1 MRLAAKPFLIALLVI
16 IVLATVGFL
25 SFYAVGNLVSVNREI
40 GTRTVPAMRL
50 AASTRESIAPLVRLE
65 TRAAVLGDPR
75 YVTAWTERAER
86 VSEDLQR
93 LAEFVQSEPEAM
105 RLGAAREAFEKYR
118 AAVVQEHALM
128 LRRRDPDRTL
138 RLSNTTARALA
149 EEVEENLDGLM
160 EAVHTRML
168 SAQAEAGRLEA
179 RTWTGVLIALSAA
192 VGLALLVAL
201 ENARLY
207 AAAQRYIQQLLDQSR
222 QLLGAKVAAEQAS
235 RAKSE
240 FLAAMSH
247 ELRTPLN
254 AVIGFSQLLAN
265 KTYGELNERQL
276 QYLTT
281 ILSGGRHLRRLVDDA
296 RDLAKV
302 DAGRLTL
309 DRTSVAVADELK
321 EVVGVVESLA
331 HEKNI
336 TVTTDVQDV
345 LPLINADRQRIQQV
359 IYNLLSNAIKF
370 TEPGGFVKVTL
381 DVSEGATQGD
391 GALRIAVA
399 DSGVGIKAEDQ
410 ARIFEAFE
418 QVDSSYARDQGGT
431 GLGLAMPRKLVELHG
446 APLHV
451 ASEGGK
457 GGTDVRMSSTMT
469 ICCGTLK
476 EASRDAAKSRTSAS
490 ATVAPLR
497 GTMAAATASPSV
509 RCRTANVT
517 ACAIAG
523 CCSRTSSTSR
533 GETFSPPRLMISL
546 SRPVMV
552 R

>member
-1 MRLAAKPFLIALLVI
+1 MRLAAKPFLISLLVI
-16 IVLATVGFL
+16 VVLATVGFL

-40 GTRTVPAMRL
+40 ATRTVPAMRL

-65 TRAAVLGDPR
+65 TRAALLGDPR
-75 YVTAWTERAER
+75 YVTAWTERADR
-86 VSEDLQR
+86 ISEDLQR
-93 LAEFVQSEPEAM
+93 LASHMQSEPEVL

-118 AAVVQEHALM
+118 ATVVEEHSL
-128 LRRRDPDRTL
+128 LRRRNRERTL
-138 RLSNTTARALA
+138 RLSNTARALA

-160 EAVHTRML
+160 EAIHTRML

-179 RTWTGVLIALSAA
+179 RTWTGVLIALGAA

-207 AAAQRYIQQLLDQSR
+207 AEAQRYIRQLLEQSR

-240 FLAAMSH
+240 FLTAMSH

-281 ILSGGRHLRRLVDDA
+281 ILSGGRHLRRLVDDVL
-296 RDLAKV
+296 DLAKV
-302 DAGRLTL
+302 DAGHLTL
-309 DRTSVAVADELK
+309 DLTSVAVADELR

-331 HEKNI
+331 REKNI
-336 TVTTDVQDV
+336 TVTAEVKDV
-345 LPLINADRQRIQQV
+345 LPAVNADRQRIQQV

-381 DVSEGATQGD
+381 DVADRTAPGE

-399 DSGVGIKAEDQ
+399 DTGIGIKPEDQ
-410 ARIFEAFE
+410 ARIFQAFE
-418 QVDSSYARDQGGT
+418 QVNSSYARDQGGP
-431 GLGLAMPRKLVELHG
+431 GLGLALTRKLVELHG
-446 APLHV
+446 GTISV
-451 ASEGGK
+451 ASEGVK
-457 GGTDVRMSSTMT
+457 GRGSVLTVRLP
-469 ICCGTLK
+469 I
-476 EASRDAAKSRTSAS
+476 
-490 ATVAPLR
+490 
-497 GTMAAATASPSV
+497 
-509 RCRTANVT
+509 
-517 ACAIAG
+517 
-523 CCSRTSSTSR
+523 
-533 GETFSPPRLMISL
+533 PPAEGG
-546 SRPVMV
+546 
-552 R
+552 

>member
-1 MRLAAKPFLIALLVI
+1 
-16 IVLATVGFL
+16 
-25 SFYAVGNLVSVNREI
+25 
-40 GTRTVPAMRL
+40 
-50 AASTRESIAPLVRLE
+50 
-65 TRAAVLGDPR
+65 
-75 YVTAWTERAER
+75 
-86 VSEDLQR
+86 
-93 LAEFVQSEPEAM
+93 
-105 RLGAAREAFEKYR
+105 
-118 AAVVQEHALM
+118 
-128 LRRRDPDRTL
+128 
-138 RLSNTTARALA
+138 
-149 EEVEENLDGLM
+149 M
-160 EAVHTRML
+160 EAVHTRMI

-179 RTWTGVLIALSAA
+179 RTWTGVLIALGAA

-281 ILSGGRHLRRLVDDA
+281 ILSGGRHLRRLVDDVL
-296 RDLAKV
+296 DLAKV

-309 DRTSVAVADELK
+309 DLTSVAVADELK

-331 HEKNI
+331 HQKNI

-381 DVSEGATQGD
+381 DVSEGATHGD
-391 GALRIAVA
+391 GALRIAVT

-431 GLGLAMPRKLVELHG
+431 GLGLALTRKLVELHG
-446 APLHV
+446 GTISV
-451 ASEGGK
+451 ASEGVK
-457 GGTDVRMSSTMT
+457 GRGSVLTVRLP
-469 ICCGTLK
+469 IP
-476 EASRDAAKSRTSAS
+476 SAE
-490 ATVAPLR
+490 
-497 GTMAAATASPSV
+497 G
-509 RCRTANVT
+509 
-517 ACAIAG
+517 G
-523 CCSRTSSTSR
+523 
-533 GETFSPPRLMISL
+533 
-546 SRPVMV
+546 
-552 R
+552 

>member
-1 MRLAAKPFLIALLVI
+1 MRLAAKPFLISLLVI
-16 IVLATVGFL
+16 VVLATVGFL

-40 GTRTVPAMRL
+40 ATRTVPAMRL

-65 TRAAVLGDPR
+65 IRAAVLADPR
-75 YVTAWTERAER
+75 YVAAWTERADR
-86 VSEDLQR
+86 ITEDLQR
-93 LAEFVQSEPEAM
+93 LAPHMQSEPEIK

-118 AAVVQEHALM
+118 ATVVEEHSL
-128 LRRRDPDRTL
+128 LRRRNRERTL
-138 RLSNTTARALA
+138 RLSNTRARALA

-160 EAVHTRML
+160 EAIHTRML

-179 RTWTGVLIALSAA
+179 RTWTGVLIALGAA

-207 AAAQRYIQQLLDQSR
+207 AEAQRYIRQLLEQSR

-265 KTYGELNERQL
+265 KTYGELNDRQL

-281 ILSGGRHLRRLVDDA
+281 ILSGGRHLRRLVDDVL
-296 RDLAKV
+296 DLAKV
-302 DAGRLTL
+302 DAGHLTL
-309 DRTSVAVADELK
+309 DLTTVAVADELR

-331 HEKNI
+331 REKNI
-336 TVTTDVQDV
+336 TVTTEVKDV
-345 LPLINADRQRIQQV
+345 LPAVNADRQRIQQV

-381 DVSEGATQGD
+381 DVADRTAPGE

-399 DSGVGIKAEDQ
+399 DTGIGIKPEDQ
-410 ARIFEAFE
+410 ARIFQAFE

-431 GLGLAMPRKLVELHG
+431 GLGLALTRKLVELHG
-446 APLHV
+446 GTISV
-451 ASEGGK
+451 ASEGVK
-457 GGTDVRMSSTMT
+457 GRGSVLTVRLP
-469 ICCGTLK
+469 I
-476 EASRDAAKSRTSAS
+476 
-490 ATVAPLR
+490 
-497 GTMAAATASPSV
+497 
-509 RCRTANVT
+509 
-517 ACAIAG
+517 
-523 CCSRTSSTSR
+523 
-533 GETFSPPRLMISL
+533 PPAEGG
-546 SRPVMV
+546 
-552 R
+552 

>member
-1 MRLAAKPFLIALLVI
+1 
-16 IVLATVGFL
+16 
-25 SFYAVGNLVSVNREI
+25 
-40 GTRTVPAMRL
+40 VPAMRL
-50 AASTRESIAPLVRLE
+50 AASTLESIAPLVRLE

-118 AAVVQEHALM
+118 ATVVQEHALM

-179 RTWTGVLIALSAA
+179 RTWTGVLIALGAA

-281 ILSGGRHLRRLVDDA
+281 ILSGGRHLRRLVDDVL
-296 RDLAKV
+296 DLAKV

-309 DRTSVAVADELK
+309 DLTSVAVADELK

-331 HEKNI
+331 CEKNI
-336 TVTTDVQDV
+336 TVTTDVKDV

-381 DVSEGATQGD
+381 DVSEGATHGD

-399 DSGVGIKAEDQ
+399 DSGVGIKVEDQ

-431 GLGLAMPRKLVELHG
+431 GLGLALTRKLVELHG
-446 APLHV
+446 GTIGV
-451 ASEGGK
+451 ASEGVK
-457 GGTDVRMSSTMT
+457 GRGSVLTVRLP
-469 ICCGTLK
+469 I
-476 EASRDAAKSRTSAS
+476 
-490 ATVAPLR
+490 
-497 GTMAAATASPSV
+497 
-509 RCRTANVT
+509 
-517 ACAIAG
+517 
-523 CCSRTSSTSR
+523 
-533 GETFSPPRLMISL
+533 PPAEGG
-546 SRPVMV
+546 
-552 R
+552 

>member
-1 MRLAAKPFLIALLVI
+1 MRLAAKPFLISLLVI
-16 IVLATVGFL
+16 VVLATVGFL

-40 GTRTVPAMRL
+40 ATRTVPAMRL

-65 TRAAVLGDPR
+65 TRAAVLGDSR
-75 YVTAWTERAER
+75 YVAAWSERAER
-86 VSEDLQR
+86 VADDLQR
-93 LAEFVQSEPEAM
+93 LAQYVQSEPEAM

-118 AAVVQEHALM
+118 ASVTEELSL
-128 LRRRDPDRTL
+128 LRQRGRDTL

-160 EAVHTRML
+160 EAIHTRML

-179 RTWTGVLIALSAA
+179 RTWTGVLIALGAA

-201 ENARLY
+201 ENARLH
-207 AAAQRYIQQLLDQSR
+207 AEAQRYIRQLLEQSR

-281 ILSGGRHLRRLVDDA
+281 ILSGGRHLRRLIDDVL
-296 RDLAKV
+296 DLAKV
-302 DAGRLTL
+302 DAGHLTL
-309 DRTSVAVADELK
+309 VLTSVAVADELD

-331 HEKNI
+331 REKNI
-336 TVTTDVQDV
+336 TVTTEVKDV
-345 LPLINADRQRIQQV
+345 LPAINADRQRIQQV

-370 TEPGGFVKVTL
+370 TEPGGFIKVAV
-381 DVSEGATQGD
+381 DVSEGAAHGE
-391 GALRIAVA
+391 GALRITVT
-399 DSGVGIKAEDQ
+399 DTGVGIKAEDQ

-431 GLGLAMPRKLVELHG
+431 GLGLALTKKLVELHG
-446 APLHV
+446 GTISV
-451 ASEGGK
+451 ASEGVK
-457 GGTDVRMSSTMT
+457 GRGSVLTVRLP
-469 ICCGTLK
+469 I
-476 EASRDAAKSRTSAS
+476 
-490 ATVAPLR
+490 
-497 GTMAAATASPSV
+497 
-509 RCRTANVT
+509 
-517 ACAIAG
+517 
-523 CCSRTSSTSR
+523 
-533 GETFSPPRLMISL
+533 PPAEGG
-546 SRPVMV
+546 
-552 R
+552 

>member
-1 MRLAAKPFLIALLVI
+1 MRLAAKPFLISLLVI
-16 IVLATVGFL
+16 VVLATVGFL

-40 GTRTVPAMRL
+40 ATRTVPAMRL

-65 TRAAVLGDPR
+65 TRAAVLGDSR
-75 YVTAWTERAER
+75 YVAAWTERAER
-86 VSEDLQR
+86 VADDLQR
-93 LAEFVQSEPEAM
+93 LAQYVQSEPEAM

-118 AAVVQEHALM
+118 TSVTEELSL
-128 LRRRDPDRTL
+128 LRRGGRDTL

-160 EAVHTRML
+160 EAIHTRML

-179 RTWTGVLIALSAA
+179 RTWTGVLIALGAA

-201 ENARLY
+201 ENARLH
-207 AAAQRYIQQLLDQSR
+207 AEAQRYIRQLLEQSR

-281 ILSGGRHLRRLVDDA
+281 ILSGGRHLRRLIDDVL
-296 RDLAKV
+296 DLAKV
-302 DAGRLTL
+302 DAGHLTL
-309 DRTSVAVADELK
+309 VLTSVAVADELD

-331 HEKNI
+331 REKNI
-336 TVTTDVQDV
+336 TVTTEVKDV
-345 LPLINADRQRIQQV
+345 LPAINADRQRIQQV
-359 IYNLLSNAIKF
+359 IYNPLSNAIKF
-370 TEPGGFVKVTL
+370 TEPGGFIKVAV
-381 DVSEGATQGD
+381 DVAEGAAHGE
-391 GALRIAVA
+391 GALRITVT
-399 DSGVGIKAEDQ
+399 DTGVGIKAEDQ

-431 GLGLAMPRKLVELHG
+431 GLGLALTKKLVELHG
-446 APLHV
+446 GTISV
-451 ASEGGK
+451 VSEGVK
-457 GGTDVRMSSTMT
+457 GRGSVLTVRLP
-469 ICCGTLK
+469 I
-476 EASRDAAKSRTSAS
+476 
-490 ATVAPLR
+490 
-497 GTMAAATASPSV
+497 
-509 RCRTANVT
+509 
-517 ACAIAG
+517 
-523 CCSRTSSTSR
+523 
-533 GETFSPPRLMISL
+533 PPAEGG
-546 SRPVMV
+546 
-552 R
+552 

>member
-1 MRLAAKPFLIALLVI
+1 MRLAAKPFLISLLVI
-16 IVLATVGFL
+16 FVLATVGFL

-40 GTRTVPAMRL
+40 ATRTVPAMRL

-75 YVTAWTERAER
+75 YVTAWTERADR
-86 VSEDLQR
+86 IADDLGR
-93 LAEFVQSEPEAM
+93 LAEYVQSEPEAM
-105 RLGAAREAFEKYR
+105 RLGAARAAFEKYR
-118 AAVVQEHALM
+118 STVGEEQSL
-128 LRRRDPDRTL
+128 LRRRNRERTL
-138 RLSNTTARALA
+138 WLSDPTARALA

-160 EAVHTRML
+160 EAIHTRML

-179 RTWTGVLIALSAA
+179 RTWTGVLIALGAA

-207 AAAQRYIQQLLDQSR
+207 AEAQRYIRQLLDQSR

-281 ILSGGRHLRRLVDDA
+281 ILSGGRHLRRLVDDVL
-296 RDLAKV
+296 DLATV
-302 DAGRLTL
+302 DAGHLTL
-309 DRTSVAVADELK
+309 NLTRVAVADELR

-331 HEKNI
+331 REKNI
-336 TVTTDVQDV
+336 TMSTEVKDV
-345 LPLINADRQRIQQV
+345 LPSVNADRQRIQQV

-370 TEPGGFVKVTL
+370 TEPGGFVRVTL
-381 DVSEGATQGD
+381 DVSD
-391 GALRIAVA
+391 GAAAGDKALRLAVA
-399 DSGVGIKAEDQ
+399 DTGIGIKPEDQ

-431 GLGLAMPRKLVELHG
+431 GLGLALTRKLVELHG
-446 APLHV
+446 GTISV
-451 ASEGGK
+451 ASDGVKGRGSVLTVRLPIPPAEGG
-457 GGTDVRMSSTMT
+457 
-469 ICCGTLK
+469 
-476 EASRDAAKSRTSAS
+476 
-490 ATVAPLR
+490 
-497 GTMAAATASPSV
+497 
-509 RCRTANVT
+509 
-517 ACAIAG
+517 
-523 CCSRTSSTSR
+523 
-533 GETFSPPRLMISL
+533 
-546 SRPVMV
+546 
-552 R
+552 

>member
-1 MRLAAKPFLIALLVI
+1 MRLAAKPFLISLLVI
-16 IVLATVGFL
+16 FVLATVGVL

-40 GTRTVPAMRL
+40 ATRTVPAMRL

-75 YVTAWTERAER
+75 YVTAWTERADR
-86 VSEDLQR
+86 IADDLGR
-93 LAEFVQSEPEAM
+93 LAEYVQSEPEAM
-105 RLGAAREAFEKYR
+105 RLGAARAAFEKYR
-118 AAVVQEHALM
+118 STVAEESSL
-128 LRRRDPDRTL
+128 LRGRDRERTL

-160 EAVHTRML
+160 EAIHTRML

-179 RTWTGVLIALSAA
+179 RTWTGVLIALGAA

-207 AAAQRYIQQLLDQSR
+207 AEAQRYIRQLLDQSR

-281 ILSGGRHLRRLVDDA
+281 ILSGGRHLRRLVDDVL
-296 RDLAKV
+296 DLAKV
-302 DAGRLTL
+302 DAGHLTL
-309 DRTSVAVADELK
+309 DLTSVAVADELR

-331 HEKNI
+331 REKNI
-336 TVTTDVQDV
+336 TMSTEVKDV
-345 LPLINADRQRIQQV
+345 LPSVNADRQRIQQV

-370 TEPGGFVKVTL
+370 TEPGGFVRVTL
-381 DVSEGATQGD
+381 DISDGAAAGD
-391 GALRIAVA
+391 KALRIAVA
-399 DSGVGIKAEDQ
+399 DTGIGIKPEDQ
-410 ARIFEAFE
+410 TRIFEAFE

-431 GLGLAMPRKLVELHG
+431 GLGLALTRKLVELHG
-446 APLHV
+446 GTISV
-451 ASEGGK
+451 ASDGIKGRGSVLTVRLPIPPAEGG
-457 GGTDVRMSSTMT
+457 
-469 ICCGTLK
+469 
-476 EASRDAAKSRTSAS
+476 
-490 ATVAPLR
+490 
-497 GTMAAATASPSV
+497 
-509 RCRTANVT
+509 
-517 ACAIAG
+517 
-523 CCSRTSSTSR
+523 
-533 GETFSPPRLMISL
+533 
-546 SRPVMV
+546 
-552 R
+552 

>member
-1 MRLAAKPFLIALLVI
+1 MRLAAKPFLVSLLVI
-16 IVLATVGFL
+16 VVLATVGFL

-40 GTRTVPAMRL
+40 ATRTVPAMRL

-65 TRAAVLGDPR
+65 TRAAVLGDSR
-75 YVTAWTERAER
+75 YVVAWTERAER
-86 VSEDLQR
+86 VAGDLQR
-93 LAEFVQSEPEAM
+93 LAQYVQSEPEAM

-118 AAVVQEHALM
+118 ASVTGELS
-128 LRRRDPDRTL
+128 LLPRRGREDTL

-160 EAVHTRML
+160 EAIHTRML

-201 ENARLY
+201 ENARLH
-207 AAAQRYIQQLLDQSR
+207 AEAQRYIRQLLEQSR

-254 AVIGFSQLLAN
+254 AVIGFSQILAN

-276 QYLTT
+276 QYLTS
-281 ILSGGRHLRRLVDDA
+281 ILSGGRHLRRLVDDVL
-296 RDLAKV
+296 DLAKV
-302 DAGRLTL
+302 DGGHLTL
-309 DRTSVAVADELK
+309 DLTSVAIADELD

-331 HEKNI
+331 RQKNI
-336 TVTTDVQDV
+336 TVTTEVKDV
-345 LPLINADRQRIQQV
+345 LPTINADRQRIQQV

-370 TEPGGFVKVTL
+370 TEPGGFIKVAVDAT
-381 DVSEGATQGD
+381 EGAAHGE
-391 GALRIAVA
+391 GALRITVT
-399 DSGVGIKAEDQ
+399 DTGVGIKAEDQ

-431 GLGLAMPRKLVELHG
+431 GLGLALTKKLVELHG
-446 APLHV
+446 GTISV
-451 ASEGGK
+451 ASEGVQGRGSVLTVRLPIPPAE
-457 GGTDVRMSSTMT
+457 GG
-469 ICCGTLK
+469 
-476 EASRDAAKSRTSAS
+476 
-490 ATVAPLR
+490 
-497 GTMAAATASPSV
+497 
-509 RCRTANVT
+509 
-517 ACAIAG
+517 
-523 CCSRTSSTSR
+523 
-533 GETFSPPRLMISL
+533 
-546 SRPVMV
+546 
-552 R
+552 

>member
-1 MRLAAKPFLIALLVI
+1 MRLAAKPFLISLLVI
-16 IVLATVGFL
+16 VVLATVGFL

-40 GTRTVPAMRL
+40 ATRTVPAMRL

-65 TRAAVLGDPR
+65 TRAAVLGDSR
-75 YVTAWTERAER
+75 YVAAWTERAER
-86 VSEDLQR
+86 VADDLQR
-93 LAEFVQSEPEAM
+93 LAQYVQSEPEAM
-105 RLGAAREAFEKYR
+105 RLGAASEAFEKYR
-118 AAVVQEHALM
+118 TSVTEELSL
-128 LRRRDPDRTL
+128 LRRGGRDTL

-160 EAVHTRML
+160 EAIHTRML

-179 RTWTGVLIALSAA
+179 RTWTGVLIALGAA

-201 ENARLY
+201 ENARLH
-207 AAAQRYIQQLLDQSR
+207 AEAQRYIRQLLEQSR

-281 ILSGGRHLRRLVDDA
+281 ILSGGRHLRRLIDDVL
-296 RDLAKV
+296 DLAKV
-302 DAGRLTL
+302 DAGHLTL
-309 DRTSVAVADELK
+309 VLTSVAVADELD

-331 HEKNI
+331 REKNI
-336 TVTTDVQDV
+336 TVTTEVKDV
-345 LPLINADRQRIQQV
+345 LPAINADRQRIQQV

-370 TEPGGFVKVTL
+370 TEPGGFIKAAVDVT
-381 DVSEGATQGD
+381 EGAHGE
-391 GALRIAVA
+391 GALRITVT
-399 DSGVGIKAEDQ
+399 DTGVGIKAEDQ

-431 GLGLAMPRKLVELHG
+431 GLGLALTKKLVELHG
-446 APLHV
+446 GTISV
-451 ASEGGK
+451 VSEGVK
-457 GGTDVRMSSTMT
+457 GRGSVLTVRLP
-469 ICCGTLK
+469 I
-476 EASRDAAKSRTSAS
+476 
-490 ATVAPLR
+490 
-497 GTMAAATASPSV
+497 
-509 RCRTANVT
+509 
-517 ACAIAG
+517 
-523 CCSRTSSTSR
+523 
-533 GETFSPPRLMISL
+533 PPAEGG
-546 SRPVMV
+546 
-552 R
+552 

>member
-1 MRLAAKPFLIALLVI
+1 MRLAAKPFLISLLVI
-16 IVLATVGFL
+16 VVLATVGFL

-40 GTRTVPAMRL
+40 ATRTVPAMRL

-65 TRAAVLGDPR
+65 IRAAVLADPR
-75 YVTAWTERAER
+75 YVAAWTERADR
-86 VSEDLQR
+86 ITEDLQR
-93 LAEFVQSEPEAM
+93 LAPHMQSEPEIK

-118 AAVVQEHALM
+118 ATVVEEHSL
-128 LRRRDPDRTL
+128 LRRRNRERTL
-138 RLSNTTARALA
+138 RLSNTRARALA

-160 EAVHTRML
+160 EAIHTRML

-179 RTWTGVLIALSAA
+179 RTWTGVLIALGAA

-207 AAAQRYIQQLLDQSR
+207 AEAQRYIRQLLEQSR

-265 KTYGELNERQL
+265 KTYGELNDRQL

-281 ILSGGRHLRRLVDDA
+281 ILSGGRHLRRLVDDVL
-296 RDLAKV
+296 DLAKV
-302 DAGRLTL
+302 DAGHLTL
-309 DRTSVAVADELK
+309 DLTTVAVADELR
-321 EVVGVVESLA
+321 EVVSVVESLA
-331 HEKNI
+331 REKNI
-336 TVTTDVQDV
+336 TVTTEVKDV
-345 LPLINADRQRIQQV
+345 LPAINADRQRIQQV

-381 DVSEGATQGD
+381 DVADRTAPGE

-399 DSGVGIKAEDQ
+399 DTGIGIKPEDQ
-410 ARIFEAFE
+410 ARIFQAFE

-431 GLGLAMPRKLVELHG
+431 GLGLALTRKLVELHG
-446 APLHV
+446 GTISV
-451 ASEGGK
+451 ASEGVK
-457 GGTDVRMSSTMT
+457 GRGSVLTVRLP
-469 ICCGTLK
+469 I
-476 EASRDAAKSRTSAS
+476 
-490 ATVAPLR
+490 
-497 GTMAAATASPSV
+497 
-509 RCRTANVT
+509 
-517 ACAIAG
+517 
-523 CCSRTSSTSR
+523 
-533 GETFSPPRLMISL
+533 PPAEGG
-546 SRPVMV
+546 
-552 R
+552 

>member
-1 MRLAAKPFLIALLVI
+1 MRLAAKPFLISLLVI
-16 IVLATVGFL
+16 VVLATVGFL

-40 GTRTVPAMRL
+40 ATRTVPAMRL

-65 TRAAVLGDPR
+65 TRAAVLGDAR
-75 YVTAWTERAER
+75 YAAAWTERAER
-86 VSEDLQR
+86 VTDDLQR
-93 LAEFVQSEPEAM
+93 LAQYVQSEPEAM

-118 AAVVQEHALM
+118 ASVTEELSL
-128 LRRRDPDRTL
+128 LRRRNRERTL

-160 EAVHTRML
+160 EAIHTRIV
-168 SAQAEAGRLEA
+168 SAQAEAGRLEK
-179 RTWTGVLIALSAA
+179 RTWTGVLIALGAA

-207 AAAQRYIQQLLDQSR
+207 AEAQRYIRQLLEQSR

-281 ILSGGRHLRRLVDDA
+281 ILSGGRHLRRLVDDVL
-296 RDLAKV
+296 DLAKV
-302 DAGRLTL
+302 DAGHLTL
-309 DRTSVAVADELK
+309 DLTSVAVADELR

-331 HEKNI
+331 RQKNI
-336 TVTTDVQDV
+336 TVTTEVKDV
-345 LPLINADRQRIQQV
+345 LPAINADRQRIQQV

-370 TEPGGFVKVTL
+370 TEPGGFVKITVG
-381 DVSEGATQGD
+381 VSEGVAHGE

-399 DSGVGIKAEDQ
+399 DTGVGIKAEDQ

-418 QVDSSYARDQGGT
+418 QVESSYARDQGGT
-431 GLGLAMPRKLVELHG
+431 GLGLALTKKLVELHG
-446 APLHV
+446 GTISV
-451 ASEGGK
+451 ASEGVK
-457 GGTDVRMSSTMT
+457 GHGSVLTVRLP
-469 ICCGTLK
+469 I
-476 EASRDAAKSRTSAS
+476 
-490 ATVAPLR
+490 
-497 GTMAAATASPSV
+497 
-509 RCRTANVT
+509 
-517 ACAIAG
+517 
-523 CCSRTSSTSR
+523 
-533 GETFSPPRLMISL
+533 PPAEGG
-546 SRPVMV
+546 
-552 R
+552 